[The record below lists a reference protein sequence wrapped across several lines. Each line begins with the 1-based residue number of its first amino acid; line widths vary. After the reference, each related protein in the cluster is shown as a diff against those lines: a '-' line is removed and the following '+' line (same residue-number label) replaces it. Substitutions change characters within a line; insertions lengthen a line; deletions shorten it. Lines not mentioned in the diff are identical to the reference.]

1 MDLLGR
7 GRMDITNSLA
17 ASRLVAQQRALD
29 VTANNIANANTPGY
43 RTERVQ
49 FSDWIDDKAST
60 AAAPGGAGHIHSG
73 SGDVSRVAGR
83 DAEPYRQSV
92 RSGGDGRRIFHGQHP
107 NGPRLTRDGRFGPM
121 PDGTLADSS
130 GNAVLDTT
138 GKPIQIADDRHAVYH
153 RRGRIGF
160 QRKRPDRQYRRRSAG
175 RSAEDAGAKAP
186 RISWRIRPTTP
197 VTAPGIV
204 QGAVEG
210 SNVQP
215 VLEVTRMMD
224 NERQFQFVTQ
234 LVQAEGDRQQ
244 QTIDKLLPTGSGS

>member
-1 MDLLGR
+1 
-7 GRMDITNSLA
+7 MDIASNVAT
-17 ASRLVAQQRALD
+17 SRLVAQQRAMD
-29 VTANNIANANTPGY
+29 VMADNIANANTPGY

-49 FSDWIDDKAST
+49 FSDWIDQQPNTASP
-60 AAAPGGAGHIHSG
+60 PGGHTIAYTQ
-73 SGDVSRVAGR
+73 DRAT
-83 DAEPYRQSV
+83 YRESQP
-92 RSGGDGRRIFHGQHP
+92 GTLTHTANPFDLALTGDGYFTVNTR
-107 NGPRLTRDGRFGPM
+107 NGPRLTRDGRFTPM
-121 PDGTLADSS
+121 PDGTLADGS

-138 GKPIQIADDRHAVYH
+138 GKPIVIAPTDTQISVAGDGTVTSEN
-153 RRGRIGF
+153 GEVGKIGIV
-160 QRKRPDRQYRRRSAG
+160 RPTDAMKLQ
-175 RSAEDAGAKAP
+175 AEGATNFV
-186 RISWRIRPTTP
+186 SDTPTTP

-224 NERQFQFVTQ
+224 DVRQFQFVTQ